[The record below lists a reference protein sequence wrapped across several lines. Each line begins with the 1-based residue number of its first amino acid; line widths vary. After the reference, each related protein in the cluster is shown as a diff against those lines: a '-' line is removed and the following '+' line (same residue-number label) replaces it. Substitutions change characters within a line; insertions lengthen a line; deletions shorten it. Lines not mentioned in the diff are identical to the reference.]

1 MHELTKDFLRSLTTK
16 EEIIEY
22 VDSLIEKRNERENEK
37 DKNYQKLVNE
47 NNILKDKLMA
57 IKKIVGGDM
66 NIPATLNTALA
77 QRAFGKE

>member
-1 MHELTKDFLRSLTTK
+1 MHELTKDFLRSMEK

-22 VDSLIEKRNERENEK
+22 VDGLIKKRDERENEK

-57 IKKIVGGDM
+57 IKKIVAGDM
-66 NIPATLNTALA
+66 NIPATLNTALS
-77 QRAFGKE
+77 QRTFGKE